1 MNFELQVSN
10 NTSLTNV
17 QVNFKQLASFDVSN
31 NTALTD
37 LGYDQ
42 NHLTNL
48 NLTKNTSL
56 TLFSCDLCS
65 HKPWFKQ
72 RNNQNIYII
81 YVTNNPNLTC
91 INIYDVT
98 YSNKNWTNFDAQY
111 YFITN
116 CSAPNSVQEMNRTIS
131 LYTNSTNENITISIK
146 T

>member
-1 MNFELQVSN
+1 MRCQSLVLLNFELQVSN

-31 NTALTD
+31 NTALTN

-65 HKPWFKQ
+65 HKP
-72 RNNQNIYII
+72 
-81 YVTNNPNLTC
+81 
-91 INIYDVT
+91 
-98 YSNKNWTNFDAQY
+98 
-111 YFITN
+111 
-116 CSAPNSVQEMNRTIS
+116 
-131 LYTNSTNENITISIK
+131 
-146 T
+146 